1 MSSASP
7 RKRPLD
13 RLRRDGFDLSTYDR
27 SSGVY
32 RVRCSRCEAAVI
44 NGMACHESGCPNEE
58 HHHE

>member
-1 MSSASP
+1 MASAAP

-27 SSGVY
+27 SSGEY

-44 NGMACHESGCPNEE
+44 NGMACHESGCPNE
-58 HHHE
+58 